1 MLYEDLKSRGL
12 IYQET
17 MENLGAWLQSTRTF
31 YSGFDPSADCLHVG
45 SLLPLITMRRLQMV
59 GHKPI
64 VLLGGATGMIG
75 DPSGKSQER
84 NLMDKDVIDQNIFGI
99 RQVIEKVID
108 LKGPQGAM
116 IVNNAT
122 WMEKF
127 SYIEFLRDV
136 GKHFPLNYMLGKDSV
151 KSRVENREQGISY
164 TEFSYMLLQAYDF
177 YVLNK
182 NYNCQLQLGGSD
194 QWGNITAGGELIRR
208 MRASSGS
215 TNKEEVVGITM
226 PLLVKEDGTKFGKS
240 ENGNIWL
247 DGRKTR
253 PYHFYQFFV
262 RIPDAEIMK
271 YIKYYSF
278 MSMDEINAVE
288 EENNKAPEKR
298 FAQTTLARELTKLI
312 HGDSEL
318 QKVEKASQALFSG
331 ELRELDKPMLLEVFS
346 EAPSIK
352 MAKTRLG
359 EVDIAELLV
368 EAQLATSKGMAR
380 KDIQGGGIY
389 MNNVRVE
396 NEELIIKPDHLFYQ
410 SVLILRKGK
419 KTYAMV
425 LFV

>member
-1 MLYEDLKSRGL
+1 MLYEDLKSRDL

-17 MENLGAWLQSTRTF
+17 MENTSEWLKTPRTF
-31 YSGFDPSADCLHVG
+31 YAGFDPSADCLHVG
-45 SLLPLITMRRLQMV
+45 SLLPLITMRRFQMV

-64 VLLGGATGMIG
+64 ILLGGATGMIG
-75 DPSGKSQER
+75 DPSGKSAER
-84 NLMDKDVIDQNIFGI
+84 KLLDKDIIEQNIFGI

-136 GKHFPLNYMLGKDSV
+136 GKHFPVNYMLGKDSV
-151 KSRVENREQGISY
+151 KARIENREQGISY

-208 MRASSGS
+208 MRAAHNSP
-215 TNKEEVVGITM
+215 NKDEVVGITM
-226 PLLVKEDGTKFGKS
+226 PLVTKEDGTKFGKS
-240 ENGNIWL
+240 ESGNVWL

-262 RIPDAEIMK
+262 RLSDTEIMK
-271 YIKYYSF
+271 MIKYFTF
-278 MSMDEINAVE
+278 MNPEEIAGLAE
-288 EENNKAPEKR
+288 DTAKYPEKR
-298 FAQTTLARELTKLI
+298 LAQQALARELTRLI
-312 HGDSEL
+312 HGDTEL
-318 QKVEKASQALFSG
+318 QKVEKATQALFSG
-331 ELRELDKPMLLEVFS
+331 ELKELDKPMLLEVFS
-346 EAPSIK
+346 EAPSVK

-359 EVDIAELLV
+359 EVDIAEIMV
-368 EAQLATSKGMAR
+368 EAGLATSKGMAR
-380 KDIQGGGIY
+380 KDVQGGGVY
-389 MNNVRVE
+389 MNNVRIEKDDLV
-396 NEELIIKPDHLFYQ
+396 IKAEHLFYQ

-419 KTYAMV
+419 KTYSLV